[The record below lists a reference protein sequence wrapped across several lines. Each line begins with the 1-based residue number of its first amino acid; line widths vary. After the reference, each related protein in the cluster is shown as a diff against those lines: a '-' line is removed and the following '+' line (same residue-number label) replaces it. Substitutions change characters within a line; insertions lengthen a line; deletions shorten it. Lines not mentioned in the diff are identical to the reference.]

1 MKRSYF
7 LILIAA
13 GSFLIFSTK
22 EITAQEKPVQLAL
35 FNPIQIFDENTS
47 ITGLRISL
55 LYGKN
60 ATVSGLDWGLVN
72 HMTSGVSKGV
82 QFGLVGL
89 VEADY
94 TGWQDNGVNIT
105 KGKFEGL
112 QWGIVNYAG
121 TISGVQ
127 IGLVNYAA
135 NMTKGLQIG
144 LVNIIKQ
151 GGQFPVFPIV
161 TNYLS

>member
-1 MKRSYF
+1 MKRIFFLF
-7 LILIAA
+7 LIAV
-13 GSFLIFSTK
+13 GSFLIISVK
-22 EITAQEKPVQLAL
+22 EISAQEKPVQLAL
-35 FNPIQIFDENTS
+35 FNPIQLFNENTS

-60 ATVSGLDWGLVN
+60 ASVSGLDWGLVN

-82 QFGLVGL
+82 QFGLVGY

-94 TGWQDNGVNIT
+94 MGWQDNGINIT

-127 IGLVNYAA
+127 LGLVNYAA

-151 GGQFPVFPIV
+151 GGQFPFFPIV
-161 TNYLS
+161 NWAF

>member
-1 MKRSYF
+1 MKRLNYLF
-7 LILIAA
+7 LIAV
-13 GSFLIFSTK
+13 GSFLILSTK

-35 FNPIQIFDENTS
+35 FNPIQIFNENTS

-60 ATVSGLDWGLVN
+60 ASVTGLDWGLVN
-72 HMTSGVSKGV
+72 HTTSGVSKGV
-82 QFGLVGL
+82 QFGLVGYA
-89 VEADY
+89 EADFM
-94 TGWQDNGVNIT
+94 GWQDNGINIT

-112 QWGIVNYAG
+112 QWGVVNYAG

-127 IGLVNYAA
+127 LGFVNYAA

-144 LVNIIKQ
+144 LVNIIKH
-151 GGQFPVFPIV
+151 GGQFPFFPIV
-161 TNYLS
+161 NWAF

>member
-1 MKRSYF
+1 MKK
-7 LILIAA
+7 LILLTTILLGILVSAK
-13 GSFLIFSTK
+13 SVS
-22 EITAQEKPVQLAL
+22 AQDKPVQLAL
-35 FNPIQIFDENTS
+35 FNPVQIFDENTS

-72 HMTSGVSKGV
+72 HTTRGVSKGV
-82 QFGLVGL
+82 QFGFVGL
-89 VEADY
+89 VEADFM
-94 TGWQDNGVNIT
+94 GWQDNAVNIT

-121 TISGVQ
+121 NVSGVQ

-135 NMTKGLQIG
+135 NMNKGLQIG

-161 TNYLS
+161 NWAL

>member
-1 MKRSYF
+1 MKRKYILF
-7 LILIAA
+7 LITV
-13 GSFLIFSTK
+13 GSFLILSTK

-35 FNPIQIFDENTS
+35 FNPIQIFNENTS

-60 ATVSGLDWGLVN
+60 ASVTGLDWGLVN
-72 HMTSGVSKGV
+72 HTTSGVSKGV
-82 QFGLVGL
+82 QFGLVGYA
-89 VEADY
+89 EADFM
-94 TGWQDNGVNIT
+94 GWQDNGINIT

-112 QWGIVNYAG
+112 QWGVVNYAG

-127 IGLVNYAA
+127 LGFVNYAA

-144 LVNIIKQ
+144 LVNIIKH
-151 GGQFPVFPIV
+151 GGQFPFFPIV
-161 TNYLS
+161 NWAF